1 MTNHRRGDFLVPF
14 LTVASD
20 ALAIEA
26 AFLFSYWLRFRSW
39 IFDWLGFLDANAPP
53 ISGYL
58 AGSAFVILIWLLLF
72 NGRKMY
78 GGRRNVNLFDE
89 LVNVVKVVSI
99 GMLIVMSAAFFY
111 REFSYSR
118 VVFGLLWTTSIVF
131 ITSGR
136 AVVLWLERRL
146 YRKGL
151 NLQMAILVGSDSRA
165 NQVYSTLHGHPSF
178 GIHIVGYFADAPA
191 HEELTL
197 SRAAYLGPVSG
208 APDYIRENGIDLAF
222 LTLRS
227 QDHAALFDL
236 ITACEG
242 LTIEFM
248 MVPDVLEL
256 LTSQVIVRE
265 LEGVPFLKIKG
276 IPLTAWGRITKRTF
290 DIVIAG
296 LILLALSPFMLVI
309 ALLIRLDSK
318 GPVLF
323 RQKRVGLDG
332 REFTMYKFRSMIS
345 GAERFDRQAGLGVR
359 NDPRRTRMGTLLR
372 MSSLDELPQLLNV
385 LKGEMSLVGPRPERT
400 RFVQEFQEVV
410 PKYLDRH
417 RVKTGVTGWAQVN
430 GLRGDTSIGE
440 RIKYDL
446 YYVENWS
453 LTFDIKILLRTI
465 RAALTFREN
474 R

>member
-20 ALAIEA
+20 VLAIEA
-26 AFLFSYWLRFRSW
+26 AFLFAYWLRFRSW
-39 IFDWLGFLDANAPP
+39 IFDSLGFLDANAPP

-72 NGRKMY
+72 NARKMY

-89 LVNVVKVVSI
+89 FVNVVKVVSM

-118 VVFGLLWTTSIVF
+118 VVIGLLWATAIVF
-131 ITSGR
+131 ITFGR
-136 AVVLWLERRL
+136 AAVLWLERRL
-146 YRKGL
+146 YRKGR
-151 NLQMAILVGSDSRA
+151 NIQEAILVGSDSLA
-165 NQVYSTLHGHPSF
+165 NQVYSRLDRHPSF
-178 GIHIVGYFADAPA
+178 GIHIIGYFADAPA

-197 SRAAYLGPVSG
+197 TRASYLGPVSG
-208 APDYIRENGIDLAF
+208 APEYIQAHGIELAF
-222 LTLRS
+222 LALRS

-256 LTSQVIVRE
+256 LTSQVKVRE
-265 LEGVPFLKIKG
+265 LEGVPFLRIKG

-290 DIVIAG
+290 D
-296 LILLALSPFMLVI
+296 LLVSALFVLLLSPLMLVI

-318 GPVLF
+318 GPLLF

-332 REFTMYKFRSMIS
+332 REFTMYKFRSMVP
-345 GAERFDRQAGLGVR
+345 GAERFDLEAGLGVR
-359 NDPRRTRMGTLLR
+359 NDPRRTQIGKFLR
-372 MSSLDELPQLLNV
+372 MSSMDELPQLFNV

-400 RFVQEFQEVV
+400 HIVKEFQDVV

-453 LTFDIKILLRTI
+453 LTFDVKILLRTI
-465 RAALTFREN
+465 RAALTFRES

>member
-1 MTNHRRGDFLVPF
+1 MMNHRRGDFLVPF

-39 IFDWLGFLDANAPP
+39 IFDSLGFLDANAPP

-78 GGRRNVNLFDE
+78 GGRRNVTLFDE

-178 GIHIVGYFADAPA
+178 GIHIIGYFADAPA

-208 APDYIRENGIDLAF
+208 APDYIQENGIDLAF

-227 QDHAALFDL
+227 EDHAALFDL

-290 DIVIAG
+290 DIVVTG
-296 LILLALSPFMLVI
+296 LILLLLSPVMLVI
-309 ALLIRLDSK
+309 ALLIRLDHSRAFLRPRQPSRH
-318 GPVLF
+318 GLARLLHPSRSTDWRRGTGSSTPSTDIGVLISALADA
-323 RQKRVGLDG
+323 GEPLDW
-332 REFTMYKFRSMIS
+332 
-345 GAERFDRQAGLGVR
+345 A
-359 NDPRRTRMGTLLR
+359 
-372 MSSLDELPQLLNV
+372 
-385 LKGEMSLVGPRPERT
+385 
-400 RFVQEFQEVV
+400 
-410 PKYLDRH
+410 
-417 RVKTGVTGWAQVN
+417 VT
-430 GLRGDTSIGE
+430 LRGRQGRPDARRRRWRGSPAARRRRHE
-440 RIKYDL
+440 RSSD
-446 YYVENWS
+446 
-453 LTFDIKILLRTI
+453 
-465 RAALTFREN
+465 A
-474 R
+474 